1 VLAHASKRKGCTA
14 QPALL
19 LALRHAP
26 VGVVLPRSGAPPT
39 RSGHRVHSKPTCP
52 YQRAWENAALH
63 ILSFLFR
70 ATCMCDAAGPSVG
83 ERRAQQP
90 GPACHQPC
98 SKTGRAENTCGGH
111 HRKTAPCAV
120 PRRPAPACRPP
131 GCLAR
136 AQSARLLTRPLGG
149 GRSQGL
155 LPRAHATMSSTLP
168 FCAAAKFALT
178 WGLHARWTG
187 RKSGGRRE
195 GAHAGPTACA
205 TLAHSS
211 RSRADGRRL
220 MRRQAQGVL
229 APRSPCQ
236 PLPRPTHQLTTS
248 QKLST

>member
-1 VLAHASKRKGCTA
+1 MPANAKAALLNLRCCWHSGTHPSAWWCPGRALRLLGAATEFIQNLPARTREPGKMQLYTSYLSCSG
-14 QPALL
+14 QPACAMLRGPQWARGAL
-19 LALRHAP
+19 SSPGSPAINLAQKQVALRTP
-26 VGVVLPRSGAPPT
+26 
-39 RSGHRVHSKPTCP
+39 
-52 YQRAWENAALH
+52 AAA
-63 ILSFLFR
+63 II
-70 ATCMCDAAGPSVG
+70 
-83 ERRAQQP
+83 E
-90 GPACHQPC
+90 
-98 SKTGRAENTCGGH
+98 K
-111 HRKTAPCAV
+111 
-120 PRRPAPACRPP
+120 RRPVPCRGGRPPACRPP

-187 RKSGGRRE
+187 RKSGGRHE